1 VLFVKSLLFTI
12 LVPGTV
18 AFFLPYAIGTRA
30 HALSSVGPGRLLFAA
45 PLLLI
50 GTGIY
55 LWCVWDFAT
64 AGHGTPAPIDPPR
77 ALVVRGLYRTVRN
90 PMYIGVLLVI
100 AGWLALFRVWALL
113 AYGSGVWLAVHGFV
127 VLVEEPG
134 LRRRFGA
141 AYDVYCRKV
150 RRWLPGRPQQLTRRE
165 RAAHEFD
172 LPRWAVVGRR
182 RREHIERV
190 VALLEE
196 WAIAMEVSD
205 RERDRWLKAAWLHDA
220 LRDARLEGG
229 TAHGPAAADRAAHDG
244 ETDRGVLDAIRYH
257 SSGYADWDDVGKML
271 YLADYLEP
279 GRKRNGKEH
288 ATLAAR
294 VPRQRDRVL
303 RKIVAFEI
311 RWRVRAGR
319 PVDPLTIAFWNS
331 LNGGGRRSG

>member
-1 VLFVKSLLFTI
+1 MLLFVKNLAFTI

-18 AFFLPYAIGTRA
+18 AFYLPYAIGTRA
-30 HALSSVGPGRLLFAA
+30 HALSPIGPGRLLLAA

-50 GTGIY
+50 GTAIY
-55 LWCVWDFAT
+55 LWCLWDFAT
-64 AGHGTPAPIDPPR
+64 TGRGTPAPIDPPKE
-77 ALVVRGLYRTVRN
+77 LVVRGLYRTVRN
-90 PMYIGVLLVI
+90 PMYVGVLLVI

-113 AYGSGVWLAVHGFV
+113 AYAAVVWLFFEGFV
-127 VLVEEPG
+127 MLVEEPA

-141 AYDVYCRKV
+141 AYDAYRRKV
-150 RRWLPGRPQQLTRRE
+150 RRWWPGRPRRLSRRE
-165 RAAHEFD
+165 RAAREFD
-172 LPRWAVVGRR
+172 LPGWAQVGRR

-196 WAIAMEVSD
+196 WAEAMDVPD

-220 LRDARLEGG
+220 LRDARLAGD
-229 TAHGPAAADRAAHDG
+229 TAHGAAAADRAARDG
-244 ETDRGVLDAIRYH
+244 ESDRGVLDAVRYH
-257 SSGYADWDDVGKML
+257 SSGYAGWDDVGKML

-279 GRKRNGKEH
+279 GRKRSGEQR

-303 RKIVAFEI
+303 RKIVAYEI

-319 PVDPLTIAFWNS
+319 PVDPLTVEFWNA
-331 LNGGGRRSG
+331 LNGAEPR

>member
-1 VLFVKSLLFTI
+1 VLFVKNLLFTI

-18 AFFLPYAIGTRA
+18 AFYLPYAIGTRA
-30 HALSSVGPGRLLFAA
+30 RAVTSAWSDRLLVAA

-50 GTGIY
+50 GSAIY

-64 AGHGTPAPIDPPR
+64 AGRGTPAPIDPPR
-77 ALVVRGLYRTVRN
+77 ELVVRGLYRTVRN

-100 AGWLALFRVWALL
+100 AGWLALFRAWALL
-113 AYGSGVWLAVHGFV
+113 AYAGFVWLTVHGFV

-134 LRRRFGA
+134 LRRRFGR
-141 AYDVYCRKV
+141 AYDAYCRKV
-150 RRWLPGRPQQLTRRE
+150 WRWRPGRPQQLTRRE
-165 RAAHEFD
+165 RTAREFD
-172 LPRWAVVGRR
+172 LPGWAEVGRR

-196 WAIAMEVSD
+196 WAVAMDVPD

-220 LRDARLEGG
+220 LRDARLDDGM
-229 TAHGPAAADRAAHDG
+229 AHGPAAADRAARDG
-244 ETDRGVLDAIRYH
+244 ESDRGVLDAVRYH
-257 SSGYADWDDVGKML
+257 SSGYAGWDDVGKML

-279 GRKRNGKEH
+279 GRKRNGKER

-303 RKIVAFEI
+303 RKIVAYEI

-319 PVDPLTIAFWNS
+319 PVDPLTVAFWNA
-331 LNGGGRRSG
+331 LNGDARR

>member
-1 VLFVKSLLFTI
+1 VLFVKNLLFTI

-18 AFFLPYAIGTRA
+18 AFYLPYAIGTRA
-30 HALSSVGPGRLLFAA
+30 RALTSAWSDRLLVAA

-50 GTGIY
+50 GSAIY

-64 AGHGTPAPIDPPR
+64 AGRGTPAPIDPPR
-77 ALVVRGLYRTVRN
+77 ELVVRGLYRTVRN

-100 AGWLALFRVWALL
+100 AGWLALFRAWALL
-113 AYGSGVWLAVHGFV
+113 AYGSVVWLTVHGFV

-134 LRRRFGA
+134 LRRRFGR
-141 AYDVYCRKV
+141 AYDAYCRKV
-150 RRWLPGRPQQLTRRE
+150 RRWRPGRPQQLTRRE
-165 RAAHEFD
+165 RIAREFD
-172 LPRWAVVGRR
+172 LPGWAEVGRR

-196 WAIAMEVSD
+196 WAVAMDVPD

-220 LRDARLEGG
+220 LRDAHLDDG
-229 TAHGPAAADRAAHDG
+229 TAHGPAAADRAARDG
-244 ETDRGVLDAIRYH
+244 ESDRGVLDAVRYH
-257 SSGYADWDDVGKML
+257 SSGYAGWDDVGKML

-279 GRKRNGKEH
+279 GRKRNGKER

-303 RKIVAFEI
+303 RKIVAYEI

-319 PVDPLTIAFWNS
+319 PVDPLTVAFWNA
-331 LNGGGRRSG
+331 LNGNARR